1 LQINLMT
8 SYKEDYLIELN
19 PMHVGGD
26 GVIQRETK
34 VNAAVWLSY
43 WPERHYNSIFLH
55 TGQRLPRS
63 DESRVAFVPSGLYSL
78 HFL

>member
-1 LQINLMT
+1 V
-8 SYKEDYLIELN
+8 D
-19 PMHVGGD
+19 GD

-43 WPERHYNSIFLH
+43 LPEEHYNSIFLH
-55 TGQRLPRS
+55 PSQRLPQS
-63 DESRVAFVPSGLYSL
+63 DESRVAFVPSGLHSP